1 MSTRISFGLSVKEVE
16 RAKKELLQYKK
27 ALADKCQECVRRLY
41 EVGVS
46 VAKENISEGYKPYI
60 LFGMDVTEA
69 GADIRAVMYAT
80 NTGLIRSEWRT
91 DNTASGITSA
101 DVSPI
106 LMAEF
111 GSGLPAEKNENGR
124 RFGMGTGTFPGQTHA
139 EDPEGWWYM
148 DLNYEWHHSFGITPT
163 MPMTHAAE
171 AMFDRVSAIVKE
183 VFKI

>member
-1 MSTRISFGLSVKEVE
+1 MRKRISFGLSIKEVE

-27 ALADKCQECVRRLY
+27 DLEDKCQEFVRRLY

-46 VAKENISEGYKPYI
+46 VARENISEGYKPYI
-60 LFGMDVTEA
+60 IFGMDTSEA
-69 GADIRAVMYAT
+69 GTGVKAIMYVT

-91 DNTASGITSA
+91 DNTASGIASA

-111 GSGLPAEKNENGR
+111 GSGLPAENNPDGR

-163 MPMTHAAE
+163 MPMAHAAG
-171 AMFDRVSAIVKE
+171 AMLDSVATIAKE
-183 VFKI
+183 VFKT